1 VRRILA
7 AGAAAAVG
15 ALGALILGEYPFT
28 GVTVLVAAVIFGLFI
43 GETAMALGGRG
54 ERADVWLTAAVL
66 VVGVAAMMW
75 AAWISTGR
83 DLSFLGP
90 AGWTSIPLAGAT
102 AATRSGLRT
111 VLRKGTPQPAAG
123 SLPAAPAPAVS
134 PEERPA

>member
-1 VRRILA
+1 MRPILA

-28 GVTVLVAAVIFGLFI
+28 GLTVLVAAVIFGLFI
-43 GETAMALGGRG
+43 GETAVAVGGRNEG
-54 ERADVWLTAAVL
+54 AEVWLTATVL
-66 VVGVAAMMW
+66 VIGVAAMTW

-102 AATRSGLRT
+102 AAARTGLRT
-111 VLRKGTPQPAAG
+111 VLRKASPQPADG
-123 SLPAAPAPAVS
+123 SLPAEPAPEVS

>member
-1 VRRILA
+1 MRRILA

-28 GVTVLVAAVIFGLFI
+28 GATVLAAGVILGLFI
-43 GETAMALGGRG
+43 GETAVAVGGRDESG
-54 ERADVWLTAAVL
+54 AGWLTVAVL
-66 VVGVAAMMW
+66 VIGVATMTW

-90 AGWTSIPLAGAT
+90 AGWASIPLAGGT
-102 AATRSGLRT
+102 AAARSGLRT
-111 VLRKGTPQPAAG
+111 VLRKASPQPADG
-123 SLPAAPAPAVS
+123 SLPAAPAPEAS